1 MNIFLLKTFQP
12 QSIADFEGNRN
23 RKKRES
29 KHGLLAECQKWYK
42 DYFLPTEI
50 LRQKMIK
57 FDVTSHLVLL
67 VYPSSRSYPV
77 LWHGHY
83 LCKKSKQ
90 SLFPE
95 EMSNDVSQEL
105 KYASVISQKK
115 CMQFDYKIWCTN
127 IWNYLQDCTG
137 HI

>member
-1 MNIFLLKTFQP
+1 MNIFHLKNFNRSQFQT
-12 QSIADFEGNRN
+12 SKEIEK
-23 RKKRES
+23 KKRES
-29 KHGLLAECQKWYK
+29 KHVLLAECQKWYK
-42 DYFLPTEI
+42 DYFFPTEI

-77 LWHGHY
+77 LWQGHY
-83 LCKKSKQ
+83 LCKKNKQ

-105 KYASVISQKK
+105 KYASVTSQKK
-115 CMQFDYKIWCTN
+115 CM
-127 IWNYLQDCTG
+127 
-137 HI
+137 